1 LAVFASSALCFVFLA
16 ALYDESVTTA
26 ARSSLGIW
34 ENAHSF
40 WQQKDSSGKKIK
52 KTHAAA
58 FKRNLAGDDAY
69 QANNN
74 GDDQANNNGDDQ
86 AANNNYNDDQAANNN
101 NDDQA
106 ANNDDLNQNY
116 GYGNDDGAPD
126 ADDYFY
132 DYFTDDYAS
141 DDTTIDDF
149 YAFEQEDRA
158 PRLFPLTPRVLL
170 GYMIAAMALTLGA
183 SGGIGGGGIIVP
195 VFILIMG
202 LQPKVAI
209 PIGAATV
216 LGGSIGSTLM
226 NFSRRHPLADRP
238 IIDWDL
244 VLVMEPLTLVGA
256 LLGTKFHSLF
266 SEKFLVVLLVLLL
279 SFTAHATLTKA
290 MRMYDAEKRY
300 IRHLKAAQSE
310 PPNGSPVQSLTWGFD
325 VEAMILF
332 TACTSCTSYVIFGL
346 LLWDYAI
353 TGFIIGFFAAIAGQK

>member
-1 LAVFASSALCFVFLA
+1 
-16 ALYDESVTTA
+16 
-26 ARSSLGIW
+26 
-34 ENAHSF
+34 
-40 WQQKDSSGKKIK
+40 
-52 KTHAAA
+52 
-58 FKRNLAGDDAY
+58 
-69 QANNN
+69 
-74 GDDQANNNGDDQ
+74 
-86 AANNNYNDDQAANNN
+86 
-101 NDDQA
+101 
-106 ANNDDLNQNY
+106 
-116 GYGNDDGAPD
+116 
-126 ADDYFY
+126 
-132 DYFTDDYAS
+132 
-141 DDTTIDDF
+141 
-149 YAFEQEDRA
+149 
-158 PRLFPLTPRVLL
+158 
-170 GYMIAAMALTLGA
+170 
-183 SGGIGGGGIIVP
+183 
-195 VFILIMG
+195 MG
-202 LQPKVAI
+202 LQQPKVAI

-216 LGGSIGSTLM
+216 LGGSIESTLV

-238 IIDWDL
+238 TIDWDL